1 MQQHSCINGKEVY
14 LKGLLK
20 SKTGIHV
27 VEIDDVS
34 VPAKRQILIEVKAAS
49 FNRADYY
56 AGSLMAKEHVV
67 GSDVAGIV
75 RAVGEDVREFAVG
88 DRVCAV
94 TSHLNGGLAEYAI
107 ADEKWTARLPGNIDF
122 VEGAAIPS
130 AGVTA
135 LAAVEKARCSDGADV
150 FVCGASGG
158 VGQYAVA
165 LAKAAGA
172 HVAAA
177 CSASN
182 LDVPRTAG
190 ADAVFDYSNG
200 LGDVP
205 SNGFDAVLLV
215 NGVHRSK
222 DCARVLRSGGRLV
235 LVGAD
240 ALRPSIL
247 SIPFQGR
254 KLSAATFFAIIGK
267 DGLRRAVD
275 VVSAAGFRPTI
286 EEYKGFEG
294 AERAL
299 SDLET
304 RHPSGKIV
312 VTLGD

>member
-1 MQQHSCINGKEVY
+1 M
-14 LKGLLK
+14 K
-20 SKTGIHV
+20 SKAGMHAAEV
-27 VEIDDVS
+27 DDAS
-34 VPAKRQILIEVKAAS
+34 APAKRQILIEVKAAS
-49 FNRADYY
+49 FNRADYN
-56 AGSLMAKEHVV
+56 ASPLMAKERVV

-75 RAVGEDVREFAVG
+75 SAVGEDVREFAVG

-94 TSHLNGGLAEYAI
+94 TSHLNGGFAEYAI
-107 ADEKWTARLPGNIDF
+107 ADEKWAAHLPGNMGF

-135 LAAVEKARCSDGADV
+135 LAAVEKARCSDGAEV

-182 LDVPRTAG
+182 LDVPRAAG
-190 ADAVFDYSNG
+190 ADAVFDYSDG

-205 SNGFDAVLLV
+205 SNGFDAVLMV
-215 NGVHRSK
+215 NGVHKSK
-222 DCARVLRSGGRLV
+222 DCVRVLRSGGRLV

-267 DGLRRAVD
+267 DGLQRAVD
-275 VVSAAGFRPTI
+275 TISAAGFRPTI
-286 EEYKGFEG
+286 EEYEGFEG

-299 SDLET
+299 NNLET

-312 VTLGD
+312 VKLGD

>member
-1 MQQHSCINGKEVY
+1 M
-14 LKGLLK
+14 K
-20 SKTGIHV
+20 SKAGMHATEV
-27 VEIDDVS
+27 DDAGA
-34 VPAKRQILIEVKAAS
+34 PAKRQILIEVKAAS
-49 FNRADYY
+49 FNRADYN
-56 AGSLMAKEHVV
+56 ASPLMAKERVV

-75 RAVGEDVREFAVG
+75 SAVGEDVREFAVG

-94 TSHLNGGLAEYAI
+94 TSHLNGGFAEYAI
-107 ADEKWTARLPGNIDF
+107 ADEKWVAHLPGNMGF

-182 LDVPRTAG
+182 LDVPRAAG
-190 ADAVFDYSNG
+190 ADAVFDYSDG

-205 SNGFDAVLLV
+205 SNGFDALLMV
-215 NGVHRSK
+215 NGVHKSK
-222 DCARVLRSGGRLV
+222 DCVRVLRSGGRLV

-267 DGLRRAVD
+267 DGLQRAVD
-275 VVSAAGFRPTI
+275 TISAAGFRPTI
-286 EEYKGFEG
+286 EEYEGFEG

-299 SDLET
+299 NDLET

-312 VTLGD
+312 VKLGD

>member
-1 MQQHSCINGKEVY
+1 M
-14 LKGLLK
+14 KGLLK
-20 SKTGIHV
+20 SKAGMHAAEV
-27 VEIDDVS
+27 DDAS
-34 VPAKRQILIEVKAAS
+34 APAKRQILIEVKAAS
-49 FNRADYY
+49 FNRADYN
-56 AGSLMAKEHVV
+56 ASPLMAKERVA

-75 RAVGEDVREFAVG
+75 SAVGEDVREFAVG

-94 TSHLNGGLAEYAI
+94 TSHLNGGFAEYAI
-107 ADEKWTARLPGNIDF
+107 ADEKWAAHLPGNMGF

-158 VGQYAVA
+158 VGQYTVA

-182 LDVPRTAG
+182 LDVPRAAG
-190 ADAVFDYSNG
+190 ADAVIDYSDG

-205 SNGFDAVLLV
+205 SNGFDAVLMV
-215 NGVHRSK
+215 NGKHKSK
-222 DCARVLRSGGRLV
+222 DCVRVLRSGGRLV

-267 DGLRRAVD
+267 DGLQRAVD
-275 VVSAAGFRPTI
+275 TISAAGFRPTI
-286 EEYKGFEG
+286 EEYEGFEG

-312 VTLGD
+312 VKLGD